1 MGKLKQVDTGGLPF
15 RELRSGDKFYVD
27 KSLLIKDI
35 LDTNDRGVYLFTRPR
50 RFGKSTNLTMLDA
63 FFNMEYK
70 GNDWFDGLEISGY
83 PEYGRYRNA
92 FPVVYL
98 NLKGL
103 TLSESNSTFDE
114 FIEKFSKVVSD
125 AYMRF
130 AHLLDWESLN
140 PRYRSTFR
148 AILEME
154 ASKAVLT
161 DSIKDLTGMLKDR
174 YGLNTIL
181 LIDEYDRAVTDTFDS
196 DLLES
201 VTHFMGSAL
210 SSALKDN
217 PNLQMAYITGV
228 TQVAKAGMFSGLN
241 NLTVDNVF
249 STMSDERFGF
259 TEREVEG
266 ILEYYGRPETIG
278 EVREWYDGYRFGDAE
293 VYNPFSV
300 MMYVQNGFSPR
311 NYWMGTSR
319 DNPVRWMLGRRG
331 SEDDIS
337 RLLSGSHVDCM
348 LHDAMSYEELNLSRP
363 ADMYSLMVMTG
374 YLRADPLG
382 GWMFRL
388 SIPNGEAF
396 ETLDRMVS
404 ETTDLNPAFFS
415 DFCAAV
421 LDGDSDAMTDA
432 LGHILAGSTYLVPG
446 GEFPYEVMLLTM
458 LRGILPRYDTEIERE
473 AGNGRA
479 DLIMRPRDD
488 GVPPMVIELKTASSE
503 AALPREVDAALE
515 QIHSQRYYLGMR
527 GRAVL
532 IGIAFWGKVP
542 MARSETLALRRCG
555 IRRRIPDH
563 PAFREGGFVHYRTTP

>member
-1 MGKLKQVDTGGLPF
+1 MDTGGLPF
-15 RELRSGDKFYVD
+15 RELLSGDKFYVD

-50 RFGKSTNLTMLDA
+50 RFGKSTNISMLDA
-63 FFNMEYK
+63 FFNIEYK
-70 GNDWFDGLEISGY
+70 GNTWFDGLAISEY
-83 PEYGRYRNA
+83 PEYDRYRNA

-98 NLKGL
+98 NLKNILPEQEGVSYDQFLNGMRLTFRSLYKQYGYLSRSEAMEEDDLSIIRSFKMRTVDETLLANGL
-103 TLSESNSTFDE
+103 SLLMQMLNNHHNM
-114 FIEKFSKVVSD
+114 KVV
-125 AYMRF
+125 
-130 AHLLDWESLN
+130 
-140 PRYRSTFR
+140 
-148 AILEME
+148 
-154 ASKAVLT
+154 V
-161 DSIKDLTGMLKDR
+161 
-174 YGLNTIL
+174 
-181 LIDEYDRAVTDTFDS
+181 LIDEYDRVITNTFES
-196 DLLES
+196 D
-201 VTHFMGSAL
+201 VQRKIVGFMGQMLSA
-210 SSALKDN
+210 ALKDN
-217 PNLQMAYITGV
+217 PNLQMAYVTGV

-241 NLTVDNVF
+241 NLSVNNVF
-249 STMSDERFGF
+249 SVRSDERFGF
-259 TEREVEG
+259 TESEVRG
-266 ILEYYGRPETIG
+266 ILDYYGHPEKIE
-278 EVREWYDGYRFGDAE
+278 EVREWYDGYRFGDAD
-293 VYNPFSV
+293 VYNPYSV
-300 MMYVQNGFSPR
+300 MMYVQKGFVPR

-319 DNPVRWMLGRRG
+319 DNPVRWMLRRRE
-331 SEDDIS
+331 SEDDMTK
-337 RLLSGSHVDCM
+337 LLSGSQVQSM
-348 LHDAMSYEELNLSRP
+348 LHDTMSYEELNFSRP
-363 ADMYSLMVMTG
+363 VDMYSLMVMTG
-374 YLRADPLG
+374 YLRADPMG

-396 ETLDRMVS
+396 ESLDRMVS
-404 ETTDLNPAFFS
+404 ETADLNPAFFS

-503 AALPREVDAALE
+503 AALPGEVDAALE

-542 MARSETLALRRCG
+542 MARSETIALRRCG
-555 IRRRIPDH
+555 VRRRIPDR